1 MINYRILSSLMTFII
16 VLSMTNNL
24 DAQTVPA
31 DHPGLES
38 GEGMGMAKYAELNGY
53 PGPRHVLELANELEL
68 TEEQKMATENIF
80 DKMKSEAVK
89 KGEKVISIEEEFH
102 DLIIS
107 GKAAKEAVMKMSAEI
122 GQLRGELRAVHL
134 TGHLR
139 MMEIMNQE
147 HIHRYMQLRDYGV
160 QKHQH

>member
-1 MINYRILSSLMTFII
+1 M
-16 VLSMTNNL
+16 
-24 DAQTVPA
+24 
-31 DHPGLES
+31 
-38 GEGMGMAKYAELNGY
+38 
-53 PGPRHVLELANELEL
+53 LELANELEL

-102 DLIIS
+102 ELIIS

-134 TGHLR
+134 TAHLR

-147 HIHRYMQLRDYGV
+147 QIHRYMQLRDYGV